1 MAFSSGTSCLLST
14 SLFVVLFSAMQVY
27 RWHLASTQLMTV
39 LGGFLGSFLFMFA
52 LTAIGNIET
61 YVFGKGFHTKLFPEV
76 LISILVA
83 VFACGLIHRV
93 CITTCF
99 IFSIVALYYMNKISN
114 KVHGSSI
121 PPALANPVPEKR
133 KRK

>member
-1 MAFSSGTSCLLST
+1 MAFSSGTSCLIST
-14 SLFVVLFSAMQVY
+14 TLFVLLFSAMQVY

-39 LGGFLGSFLFMFA
+39 LGGFLGSFLFLFA

-114 KVHGSSI
+114 KVHSV
-121 PPALANPVPEKR
+121 PVPAALANPIIEKR